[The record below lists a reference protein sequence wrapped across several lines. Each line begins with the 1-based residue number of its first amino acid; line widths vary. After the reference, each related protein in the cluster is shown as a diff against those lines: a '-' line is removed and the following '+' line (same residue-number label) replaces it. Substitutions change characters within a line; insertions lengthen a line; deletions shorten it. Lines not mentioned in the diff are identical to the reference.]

1 MKRFSTLLLLM
12 IIMVATMQAQNSF
25 NSKPDAIVGTYRV
38 VHDGEVSK
46 VRVYRCSDGS
56 YAAQCI
62 YLQDSIDKKT
72 GKLRLDS
79 KNPDKNLRTV
89 SALQQSSHPSRLA
102 IQCQETALGRRTHL

>member
-62 YLQDSIDKKT
+62 YLQDSIDKNGQIAT
-72 GKLRLDS
+72 RFEE
-79 KNPDKNLRTV
+79 PRQEPTH